1 MMHNNLFLN
10 RMKIITNTGEVA
22 YDELFHKGVNIIRG
36 KNSSGKS
43 TITHFMFYVLGGAFN
58 DWVKEA
64 KQCSYVIAEI
74 EINKAIL
81 TLRRELNFNKYGKAN
96 KTESLYIYWGN
107 LEDSEKDSEN
117 WKKFNF
123 NTTRNKKSFS
133 NVLFEHLDLPI
144 VKGENN
150 ITFHQILRLLYV
162 DQESPT
168 NSLFY
173 YEEFDTTLT
182 RETTSDLLLG
192 VYSQDLY
199 DFKQRKVNA
208 LKELDDVKREIKVIK
223 RFIQNPFDLIPDN
236 LKTRIDIKEKEIF
249 DTEKLI
255 IQLKNEEKK
264 IRYTKKTK
272 LDFEILNQ
280 EAIDLREKVTEF
292 ERNIRNYKYEIEDT
306 EYFINALKNKLKAV
320 KQSIKTRDFL
330 GNFPI
335 ENCPECLTPIEPVDD
350 KNNCQLCKTK
360 IDDSFGITQAKKIEQ
375 EIDFQ
380 IRESK
385 NLISIRKKQLD
396 EYEIQFESSK
406 QSLFHIQQK
415 VNISITDVKSIREEK
430 IDRLY
435 VDKGFVEG
443 EIIQLRTLFEN
454 AELYQ
459 NLVSNQTSLEQELST
474 LNYSIDEISL
484 LQEKLKKEIRNQV
497 ENEGI
502 YLLNNDF
509 KRQEDFFQAK
519 EFHIDFRNNI
529 AYISDKN
536 AKYSASSSFYLKIS
550 ARYSLLLASLNV
562 ENMRYPRFI
571 FCDNMEDKGIEKLRA
586 ENFQKILIKKV
597 ENFNSEDY
605 QMIYTT
611 SFVPDELNN
620 EKYCVGDYYT
630 KENPSLK
637 YIE

>member
-1 MMHNNLFLN
+1 
-10 RMKIITNTGEVA
+10 MKIYTNSGEIA

-43 TITHFMFYVLGGAFN
+43 TITHFLFYVLGGAFN

-74 EINKAIL
+74 EINKATI
-81 TLRRELNFNKYGKAN
+81 TLKRKLNFNDYGKAN
-96 KTESLYIYWGN
+96 KTESLYIFWGD
-107 LEDSEKDSEN
+107 LESAEKDNEN

-123 NTTRNKKSFS
+123 NTSTNKKSFS

-199 DFKQRKVNA
+199 DFRQRKVA
-208 LKELDDVKREIKVIK
+208 ADKEVDDVKKEIKIIK
-223 RFIQNPFDLIPDN
+223 RFIKNPFDLIPDS
-236 LKTRIDIKEKEIF
+236 LKHRINSKEKEIF
-249 DTEKLI
+249 ETEALI
-255 IQLKNEEKK
+255 IQLKTEEKK

-272 LDFEILNQ
+272 LDFEVLNQ
-280 EAIDLREKVTEF
+280 EAISQREKVAQL
-292 ERNIRNYKYEIEDT
+292 ERDIRNYQYEIEDT
-306 EYFINALKNKLKAV
+306 DFFINALENKLEAI
-320 KQSIKTRDFL
+320 KQSIFTRDFL
-330 GNFPI
+330 GSFPI
-335 ENCPECLTPIEPVDD
+335 ENCPECLTPIEPIEDS
-350 KNNCQLCKTK
+350 NNCKLCKTK

-385 NLISIRKKQLD
+385 NLISIKKKQLED
-396 EYEIQFESSK
+396 HKNQLESK
-406 QSLFHIQQK
+406 KLSLFHTQQK
-415 VNISITDVKSIREEK
+415 VNISISDVKSIREEK
-430 IDRLY
+430 IDHLY
-435 VDKGFVEG
+435 IDKGFIEG
-443 EIIQLRTLFEN
+443 EILQLRMLFEN
-454 AELYQ
+454 AETYQ
-459 NLVSNQTSLEQELST
+459 NLVSNQTALEQELNT
-474 LNYSIDEISL
+474 LNYSIDGISL
-484 LQEKLKKEIRNQV
+484 NQEKLKKEIKKQI

-502 YLLNNDF
+502 YLLNNDL
-509 KRQEDFFQAK
+509 KRQEDFYQAK

-550 ARYSLLLASLNV
+550 ARYSLLLASLNL
-562 ENMRYPRFI
+562 ERMRYPRFI
-571 FCDNMEDKGIEKLRA
+571 FCDNMEDKGIEKIRA
-586 ENFQKILIKKV
+586 ENFQKILVEKV
-597 ENFNSEDY
+597 EKYKPEDY
-605 QMIYTT
+605 QIIYTT
-611 SFVPDELNN
+611 SFIPEELNN
-620 EKYCVGDYYT
+620 EKYGIGDYYT

-637 YIE
+637 YIK

>member
-1 MMHNNLFLN
+1 MIIYTNN
-10 RMKIITNTGEVA
+10 GEIA
-22 YDELFHKGVNIIRG
+22 YDEQYHKGVNIIRG

-43 TITHFMFYVLGGAFN
+43 TITHFIFYVLGGAFN

-74 EINKAIL
+74 EINKAII
-81 TLRRELNFNKYGKAN
+81 TLKREININTFGKGN
-96 KTESLYIYWGN
+96 KTEGMYIYWGN
-107 LEDSEKDSEN
+107 IENAKKDNEN

-123 NTTRNKKSFS
+123 NTTTNKKSFS
-133 NVLFEHLDLPI
+133 NVLFEHLGLPI

-162 DQESPT
+162 DQDSPT

-199 DFKQRKVNA
+199 DFKQRSVNA
-208 LKELDDVKREIKVIK
+208 EKELDDIKREIKVIK

-236 LKTRIDIKEKEIF
+236 LKIRIDSKEKEIF
-249 DTEKLI
+249 ETENLI
-255 IQLKNEEKK
+255 IQFKNEEKK

-272 LDFEILNQ
+272 LDFETLNQ
-280 EAIDLREKVTEF
+280 EAITQREKVAQF
-292 ERNIRNYKYEIEDT
+292 ERNIRNYNYEIEDT
-306 EYFINALKNKLKAV
+306 EYFINALENKLKAV
-320 KQSIKTRDFL
+320 KQSILTRDFL

-335 ENCPECLTPIEPVDD
+335 ENCPECLSPIEPIED
-350 KNNCQLCKTK
+350 KNKCKLCKTE
-360 IDDSFGITQAKKIEQ
+360 IDDTFGITQAKKIEQ

-385 NLISIRKKQLD
+385 SLISLKKKQLD
-396 EYEIQFESSK
+396 EFIIQLESNRL
-406 QSLFHIQQK
+406 SLFHIQQK
-415 VNISITDVKSIREEK
+415 VNISISDVKSIREEK
-430 IDRLY
+430 IDKLY
-435 VDKGFVEG
+435 IDKGFVEG

-459 NLVSNQTSLEQELST
+459 KLVFNKTSLDQELDT
-474 LNYSIDEISL
+474 LKYSIEEISAH
-484 LQEKLKKEIRNQV
+484 QERLKKDTKKQI

-502 YLLNNDF
+502 YLLNNDL
-509 KRQEDFFQAK
+509 KRQEDFYQAK
-519 EFHIDFRNNI
+519 EFHIDFRGNI

-571 FCDNMEDKGIEKLRA
+571 FCDNMEDKGIEKIRA
-586 ENFQKILIKKV
+586 ENFQKILVEKV
-597 ENFNSEDY
+597 ENFKSENY

-611 SFVPDELNN
+611 SFIPDELNN
-620 EKYCVGDYYT
+620 EKYCIGEYYT

-637 YIE
+637 HIE